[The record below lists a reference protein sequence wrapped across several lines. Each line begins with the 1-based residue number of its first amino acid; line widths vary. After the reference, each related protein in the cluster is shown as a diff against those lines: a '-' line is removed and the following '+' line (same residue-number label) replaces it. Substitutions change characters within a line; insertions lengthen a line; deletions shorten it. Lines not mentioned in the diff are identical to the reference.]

1 MNQDI
6 QFLKELQ
13 QELKYQDSD
22 GQASPRFWTVGDYE
36 WVEAREE
43 NAERY
48 SVYLPAGMIQRLL
61 TIRFRKL
68 GFSAS
73 VSARALIILYPIF
86 SSLAQGGIRPHL
98 SLPRRLLDP
107 SLMIVRMFCEGATL

>member
-61 TIRFRKL
+61 TSGFRKL

-73 VSARALIILYPIF
+73 VGTSINHIVADLFIF
-86 SSLAQGGIRPHL
+86 SPRRDKAPSKLAQTVIG
-98 SLPRRLLDP
+98 S
-107 SLMIVRMFCEGATL
+107 IVNDCQDVL

>member
-13 QELKYQDSD
+13 QELKYQDRD

-61 TIRFRKL
+61 TSGFRKL

-73 VSARALIILYPIF
+73 VSARALIILYPIIF
-86 SSLAQGGIRPHL
+86 SPRRDKAPSKLAQTVIG
-98 SLPRRLLDP
+98 S
-107 SLMIVRMFCEGATL
+107 IVNDCQDVL

>member
-1 MNQDI
+1 M
-6 QFLKELQ
+6 
-13 QELKYQDSD
+13 
-22 GQASPRFWTVGDYE
+22 GDYE

-48 SVYLPAGMIQRLL
+48 PVYLPAGMIQRLL
-61 TIRFRKL
+61 TSGFRKL

-86 SSLAQGGIRPHL
+86 SSLAQGGGRPHL
-98 SLPRRLLDP
+98 SLPGRLLDP